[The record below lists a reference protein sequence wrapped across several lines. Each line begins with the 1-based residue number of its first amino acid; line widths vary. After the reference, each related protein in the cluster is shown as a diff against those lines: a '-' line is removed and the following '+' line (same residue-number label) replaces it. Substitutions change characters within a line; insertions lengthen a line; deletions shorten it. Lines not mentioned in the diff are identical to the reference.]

1 VLGQQSG
8 DRALGNLHS
17 QLEQFPVN
25 ARGAPKRVRGRH
37 LPDQGSDFGTELWST
52 WTSPLRNPGPI
63 DSEALSL
70 PADDRIPVHQV
81 QGLSPGARFG
91 KARPKTI
98 GRPSSVWESLPSLE
112 HSQLLSQS
120 QVLQCQVTALSKS
133 CPHQNS
139 QPAQCL
145 DHGLECGGNQLN
157 NQYLSS

>member
-1 VLGQQSG
+1 
-8 DRALGNLHS
+8 
-17 QLEQFPVN
+17 VN

-52 WTSPLRNPGPI
+52 WTSPLRSPGPI
-63 DSEALSL
+63 DSEALPL

-81 QGLSPGARFG
+81 QGLSPRGPDSG
-91 KARPKTI
+91 KHDPKQ
-98 GRPSSVWESLPSLE
+98 SVAPLQSGNSLPSLE

-120 QVLQCQVTALSKS
+120 QVPQCQVTALSKS
-133 CPHQNS
+133 CPNQNS

-145 DHGLECGGNQLN
+145 DHGLGCGGNRLN